1 MRRKLLVPSIVT
13 SNTDFKSLARFND
26 YINELQ
32 SFVYGFL
39 SGKVENTFL

>member
-1 MRRKLLVPSIVT
+1 MRRMSLVPSIVT
-13 SNTDFKSLARFND
+13 LNTNIKSLARFND

-32 SFVYGFL
+32 SFVCGFL